1 MPGPNPASKE
11 DAAAAERVGS
21 TVKGKWTV
29 DSLLGVGGM
38 AAGYAATHRNGQ
50 RAALKIL
57 HGDFARDR
65 GVIERFLR
73 ESYVSNKI
81 GHPSCVRVLDDD
93 VTEQGE
99 PYLVMELLEGETVR
113 DFWKRHGRRVPVA
126 KVLAIA
132 ERICD
137 CLAACHG
144 MNVIHRDLKPANIFI
159 TNPEGASLRTTGLG
173 GGTPI
178 DILGGGIVKV
188 LDFGVA
194 QFRDANAERT
204 ATGTALGT
212 PAYMSPEQAMGL
224 VDQLDGRADLFSV
237 GAMIHALCTGQRINQ
252 GRTEAEALI
261 VAATTPVPSVA
272 RIAPDLPVEAI
283 QLIDKALAFDRRNR
297 YADALEMQ
305 QALLSI
311 MSMLGESAPA
321 AEMPAHG
328 QHLEIPIEIDVQ
340 AAPVA
345 EIPVTEDDPRVLAA
359 REVIK
364 HVERLLPNVRQFGW
378 EHPATDRAL
387 RTAFEALAETLA
399 RLRQPIDLAVRPYS
413 MLSFGHTAW
422 EPSAPWD
429 AIPYNLFACG
439 MRALRITQGVTQDEL
454 RSMLGLMMLD
464 PGRDLPPEDDI
475 VTAFWEKALPH
486 VEYDVVDA
494 FAEGDAAAREAFY
507 DESDKVEEMAA
518 DAQKAKISRLEARA
532 MAVSTDSARLSS
544 RDVGAQQTASPMAV
558 EDVVKAVYANQLAL
572 PAQEWSERVV
582 DAIVDG
588 LIEAA
593 MRREPQL
600 VLGSLRRSSCDLLV
614 SGRIDI
620 VAHLLASLCERVD
633 HRMPPKDAPKI
644 KAALTGALFGAE
656 PLDIAVQKL
665 AEDPSRIEIFQ
676 NVLRT
681 LPGTELPR
689 LLVALRTPCPE
700 PLVLVVLEF
709 AERHL
714 ANAEGEIAQVA
725 AVCPPETR
733 SRLFELLARAQTPG
747 ARAALAHLAQ
757 MEDPAIRM
765 EVRVLTASSP
775 EELRQ
780 EITPVLEQGAP
791 MARMAAL
798 RTLLK
803 YNVRA
808 AWPSVKRVFEK
819 KGFDDLGADERR
831 EVLRALVALSPEQGE
846 PLVIDLLKKGGVFRS
861 ESREGSRAIAAEVL
875 GELSHSPD
883 AAAALQ
889 EVASARWSASEDV
902 RVAARAA
909 ADRMA
914 RGGIK

>member
-1 MPGPNPASKE
+1 VAGPKPAQKE

-21 TVKGKWTV
+21 TVKGKWRI

-38 AAGYAATHRNGQ
+38 ASVYAATHRNGQ

-65 GVIERFLR
+65 QVIERFLR

-93 VTEQGE
+93 VTELGE
-99 PYLVMELLEGETVR
+99 PYLIMELLEGETVR
-113 DFWKRHGRRVPVA
+113 DFWKRHGRRVPVPQ
-126 KVLAIA
+126 VLHIA

-159 TNPEGASLRTTGLG
+159 THEGV
-173 GGTPI
+173 
-178 DILGGGIVKV
+178 VKV

-272 RIAPDLPVEAI
+272 RIAPDLPVEVI

-297 YADALEMQ
+297 YADAVEMQ
-305 QALLSI
+305 QALLGVLAL
-311 MSMLGESAPA
+311 LGGQAPPHEQVAAQEALPIELDAAPPPAPA
-321 AEMPAHG
+321 EVRVP
-328 QHLEIPIEIDVQ
+328 
-340 AAPVA
+340 
-345 EIPVTEDDPRVLAA
+345 EDDPRVHGA

-387 RTAFEALAETLA
+387 RTAFEALAETLG
-399 RLRQPIDLAVRPYS
+399 RLRQPVELVVRPYS

-422 EPSAPWD
+422 EPAPPWD

-439 MRALRITQGVTQDEL
+439 MRALRIIPGITLDEL
-454 RSMLGLMMLD
+454 RAMLGLMMLD

-475 VTAFWEKALPH
+475 ITAFWEKALPH

-518 DAQKAKISRLEARA
+518 DAQKAKINSLEARA
-532 MAVSTDSARLSS
+532 MAVATDRARL
-544 RDVGAQQTASPMAV
+544 GTQQTNSPMAL

-572 PAQEWSERVV
+572 APGEWSERVV

-588 LIEAA
+588 LIETA

-614 SGRIDI
+614 AGRIDI
-620 VAHLLASLCERVD
+620 VAQLLGSLCERVD
-633 HRMPPKDAPKI
+633 RRIPPKDAPKL

-656 PLDIAVQKL
+656 PLDIALRKL
-665 AEDPSRIEIFQ
+665 AEDPSKIEIFR
-676 NVLRT
+676 NVLAT
-681 LPGTELPR
+681 LPGVELPR
-689 LLVALRTPCPE
+689 LLGALRVPCPE
-700 PLVLVVLEF
+700 PLIIVILDF
-709 AERHL
+709 MGRHL
-714 ANAEGEIAQVA
+714 AGAEEEVAKVA
-725 AVCPPETR
+725 AVCPPEMR
-733 SRLFELLARAQTPG
+733 SRLFELLARGHSPG
-747 ARAALAHLAQ
+747 ARAALAQLAQ
-757 MEDPAIRM
+757 MEDPAVRM
-765 EVRVLTASSP
+765 EIRILTASNP
-775 EELRQ
+775 DEVRQ
-780 EITPVLEQGAP
+780 DITPVLEQGAP
-791 MARMAAL
+791 MARLAAL
-798 RTLLK
+798 RMLVK

-808 AWPSVKRVFEK
+808 AWPSVKRLYEK
-819 KGFDDLGADERR
+819 QGFHELGADERR
-831 EVLRALVALSPEQGE
+831 EVLRALIALSPEHGE
-846 PLVIDLLKKGGVFRS
+846 PLLVELLQKGGVFRS
-861 ESREGSRAIAAEVL
+861 EAREATRSIAADVL
-875 GELSHSPD
+875 GELSHNP
-883 AAAALQ
+883 AVGAVLQ
-889 EVASARWSASEDV
+889 EVANARWSASEDV
-902 RVAARAA
+902 RNAARSA
-909 ADRMA
+909 ADRIA
-914 RGGIK
+914 SRGPR